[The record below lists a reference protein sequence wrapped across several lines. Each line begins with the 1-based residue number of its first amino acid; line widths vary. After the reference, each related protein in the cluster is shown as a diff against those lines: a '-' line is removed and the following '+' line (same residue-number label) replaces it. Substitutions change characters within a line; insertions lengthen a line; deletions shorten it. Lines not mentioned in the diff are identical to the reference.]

1 MEDPRELLVKIAKI
15 LDELKIQY
23 LVSGGLAVFI
33 WGKPRFTAD
42 IDIVI
47 ELNSQQADKLEKM
60 LKEISPVC
68 YVDKEAMGQALSSKG
83 EFSFIDGDTGMKIDF
98 WILKEDSF
106 DQARLARRVFK
117 EILKKKVAFTSPEDL
132 ILIKLL
138 WYRQSPASRQLEDA
152 ASVLKVSGQKLDR
165 EYLRHWAQKLKVSEI
180 LADLMRD
187 INRET

>member
-1 MEDPRELLVKIAKI
+1 MEDPRELLVKIARI

-47 ELNSQQADKLEKM
+47 ELNSEKKEKLEKM
-60 LKEISPVC
+60 LQEISPFC
-68 YVDKEAMGQALSSKG
+68 YVDKEAMERALLTKG
-83 EFSFIDGDTGMKIDF
+83 EFSFIDGDTGMKVDF
-98 WILKEDSF
+98 WILKDDSF
-106 DQARLARRVFK
+106 DQARLTRRVLK
-117 EILKKKVAFTSPEDL
+117 EILGKKVAFTSPEDL

-138 WYRQSPASRQLEDA
+138 WYQQSPASRQLEDA

-165 EYLRHWAQKLKVSEI
+165 KYLRHWAQKLKVSEI
-180 LADLMRD
+180 LEDLKKEM
-187 INRET
+187 